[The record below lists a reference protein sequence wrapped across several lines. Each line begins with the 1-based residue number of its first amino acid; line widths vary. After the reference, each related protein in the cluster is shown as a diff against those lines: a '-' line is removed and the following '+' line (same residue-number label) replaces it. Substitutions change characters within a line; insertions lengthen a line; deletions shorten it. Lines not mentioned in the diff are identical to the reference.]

1 MQPRNFVILAAI
13 AGISV
18 GLATAAL
25 VVSDAPLTSTSLNR
39 PLVPDLAT
47 RINDVVRIEISGP
60 DGQTTLESHEGRG
73 WTVAE
78 KRGFAADQ
86 RAVVTL
92 LRKLG
97 ELRIVEAKTAL
108 PERLARLE
116 LEDPAS
122 ESARSHRVVLQE
134 AGGQPVADLVVG
146 KRAFGVF
153 GPGRAGTYVRLAEE
167 SQAWLSDGDLT
178 ALSDP
183 DEWIESDIVD
193 LDADRVK
200 LVSLEP
206 QDGVLVTTSR
216 TTPDDA
222 DFDLAGVPAGR
233 VADQAKLTEL
243 SQLFTQL
250 TLMDVRPVAEI
261 AFYEAPQRVRVE
273 TFDGLTLVFTWLSQP
288 DASWLRVDTV
298 AAADTASQEVKDEAA
313 RIAAHT
319 SGWAFQVGGYVTE
332 QLGQKLDDLLE
343 DHDQS

>member
-39 PLVPDLAT
+39 PLAPDLAAKV
-47 RINDVVRIEISGP
+47 NDVVRIEISGP
-60 DGQTTLESHEGRG
+60 DGRTTLERHEGRG

-78 KRGFAADQ
+78 KKGFAADQ

-97 ELRIVEAKTAL
+97 ELRIVEPKTAL

-116 LEDPAS
+116 LEDPAG
-122 ESARSHRVVLQE
+122 ESARSRRVVLQE

-153 GPGRAGTYVRLAEE
+153 GPGRAGTYVRLADE

-178 ALSDP
+178 PSGDP
-183 DEWIESDIVD
+183 DEWIDSDIVD
-193 LDADRVK
+193 LSADRVK

-206 QDGVLVTTSR
+206 QDGVLITTSR
-216 TTPDDA
+216 TSPDDA
-222 DFDLAGVPAGR
+222 NFDLAGVPAGQ

-243 SQLFTQL
+243 SQLFAQL

-261 AFYEAPQRVRVE
+261 AFYAAPQRVRVE
-273 TFDGLTLVFTWLSQP
+273 TFDGLTVVFTWLSQP

-298 AAADTASQEVKDEAA
+298 TAADTASQEVKDEAA

-319 SGWAFQVGGYVTE
+319 SGWAFEVGGYVTE

-343 DHDQS
+343 QPDES